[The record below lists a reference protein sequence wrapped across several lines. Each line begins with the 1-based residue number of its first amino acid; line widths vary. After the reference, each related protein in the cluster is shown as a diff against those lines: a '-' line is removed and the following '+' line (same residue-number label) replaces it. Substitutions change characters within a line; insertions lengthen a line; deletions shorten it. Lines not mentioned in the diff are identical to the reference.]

1 MSTHVSLSTHL
12 PRKSRIYQ
20 REVIR
25 CRKSK
30 DKTIHWRIEKE
41 QKDTQYIKYAWCL
54 IYDKLSYT
62 RFVISPKKKGRRYQ
76 RRIIRCRKSKD
87 NTIQWRKQKYK
98 KTNNAPRNK
107 ILSMHDVFYMTNC
120 RMHVTLSTRSK
131 IIWVGT
137 AYREDGSIWN

>member
-41 QKDTQYIKYAWCL
+41 QKDTQYI
-54 IYDKLSYT
+54 I
-62 RFVISPKKKGRRYQ
+62 VISPKKKGRRYQ